1 VSNIPG
7 PALQKELQQYQQ
19 NFLKRK
25 KTVWGRGF
33 KKAYIEL
40 FGNDFGTRKKNL
52 VYLNLNSL
60 WAILGVANTV
70 TFTK

>member
-1 VSNIPG
+1 
-7 PALQKELQQYQQ
+7 
-19 NFLKRK
+19 
-25 KTVWGRGF
+25 VWGRGF

-60 WAILGVANTV
+60 WAILGVANTA
-70 TFTK
+70 KNALQLLQNEKSYWLQLSSN